1 MKKILIS
8 LAALMSVT
16 TMAKKLPVN
25 LQVGI
30 STGYDIITIKHEDFT
45 KVGLG
50 NIIKG
55 DYKSSAITTGINF
68 DVTYPLN
75 FKKIKLNVGMGVTGV
90 VTKPIQDNIL
100 LGKNEGDLLHNSRQK
115 KEEYEEMEKGFDE
128 IFDKK
133 ADKAISVIDANNEKV
148 SKTAIANNMNKDINE
163 MQHKISHANYV
174 KGKVEK
180 DKDGTIKEYN
190 DKIER
195 NKKTIN
201 EIKEEIKN
209 INKEIEEKIP
219 TIKKKKEVI
228 NVIKKTSK
236 QILMLLILN
245 NYDIPAFKGEK
256 IEDILKVYDE
266 IKEELGYISDA
277 EWDLKNEETSLKNSE
292 EDLAIAKNPNEEIN
306 KYKAELSK
314 LQDIQDKLRIAA
326 NKAGKEY
333 EAYNEEYKKLTKEQ
347 NEQLEK
353 LSEKDKKFY
362 KEFTIIYNNFNAK
375 RRVFELLN
383 SSSIYGAKTYGIA
396 EIEYGITKD
405 VSVLFNTKLGLS
417 ITNNQLADVVKKL
430 EKEKVLINY
439 DDVYTSP
446 FNKFKPCIVKPV
458 IGFGIG
464 AKYKNAVIELDTGLN
479 TGLATLKVAVQF

>member
-25 LQVGI
+25 IQVGI
-30 STGYDIITIKHEDFT
+30 STGYDSITIKHEDFT

-55 DYKSSAITTGINF
+55 DYKSNAITTGINF

-100 LGKNEGDLLHNSRQK
+100 LGKDESKLLYNSRQE
-115 KEEYEEMEKGFDE
+115 KEKYEEMEKGFDE

-148 SKTAIANNMNKDINE
+148 SKTAIANNMNKDVNE

-201 EIKEEIKN
+201 EIKDFIN
-209 INKEIEEKIP
+209 DTNKEIEEKIP

-266 IKEELGYISDA
+266 IKGKLEDISEA
-277 EWDLKNEETSLKNSE
+277 EGDLKSYERSLKNSE
-292 EDLAIAKNPNEEIN
+292 EDLAIAKNPDEEIN

-314 LQDIQDKLRIAA
+314 LQDIQDKLRIDA

-333 EAYNEEYKKLTKEQ
+333 DAYNEEYKKLTKEQ

-353 LSEKDKKFY
+353 LIEKDKDFY
-362 KEFTIIYNNFNAK
+362 KQFTIIYNNFNAK

-439 DDVYTSP
+439 DDVYISP
-446 FNKFKPCIVKPV
+446 YKFKPYIVKPV

-464 AKYKNAVIELDTGLN
+464 AKYKNAVIELGTGLN

>member
-25 LQVGI
+25 IQVGI
-30 STGYDIITIKHEDFT
+30 STGYDSITIKHEDFT

-55 DYKSSAITTGINF
+55 DYKSNAITTGINF

-314 LQDIQDKLRIAA
+314 LQDIQDKLRIDA

-333 EAYNEEYKKLTKEQ
+333 DAYNEEYKKLTKEQ

-362 KEFTIIYNNFNAK
+362 KEFTIIYNNFNVK
-375 RRVFELLN
+375 RRMFELLN

-464 AKYKNAVIELDTGLN
+464 AKYKNAVIEFDTGLN

>member
-25 LQVGI
+25 IQVGI
-30 STGYDIITIKHEDFT
+30 STGYDSITIKHEDFT

-55 DYKSSAITTGINF
+55 DYKSNAITTGINF

-100 LGKNEGDLLHNSRQK
+100 LGKDESKLLYNSRQK

-266 IKEELGYISDA
+266 IKGKLEDISEA
-277 EWDLKNEETSLKNSE
+277 EGDLKSYERSLKNSE

-314 LQDIQDKLRIAA
+314 LQDIQDKLRIDA

-333 EAYNEEYKKLTKEQ
+333 DAYNEEYKKLTKEQ

-353 LSEKDKKFY
+353 LSEKDKDFY
-362 KEFTIIYNNFNAK
+362 KQFTIIYNNFNAK

-439 DDVYTSP
+439 DDVYVSP
-446 FNKFKPCIVKPV
+446 YKFKPYIVKPV

-464 AKYKNAVIELDTGLN
+464 AKYKNAVIELGTGLN

>member
-25 LQVGI
+25 IQVGI
-30 STGYDIITIKHEDFT
+30 STGYDSITIKHEDFT

-55 DYKSSAITTGINF
+55 DYKSNAITTGINF

-100 LGKNEGDLLHNSRQK
+100 LGKDESKLLYNSRQK

-333 EAYNEEYKKLTKEQ
+333 DAYNEEYKKLTKEQ

-439 DDVYTSP
+439 DDVYISP
-446 FNKFKPCIVKPV
+446 YKFKPYIVKPV

-464 AKYKNAVIELDTGLN
+464 AKYKNAVIELGTGLN

>member
-50 NIIKG
+50 NIIKD
-55 DYKSSAITTGINF
+55 DYKSNAITTGINF

-90 VTKPIQDNIL
+90 VTKPIQDNIS
-100 LGKNEGDLLHNSRQK
+100 LGKNESKSFNNSKQE
-115 KEEYEEMEKGFDE
+115 KEKYEEMEKGFDE

-133 ADKAISVIDANNEKV
+133 ADKAISVIDASNEKV
-148 SKTAIANNMNKDINE
+148 SKTAMADSMNIKVNE
-163 MQHKISHANYV
+163 MKHKINNAEYI
-174 KGKVEK
+174 KGKVK
-180 DKDGTIKEYN
+180 KNKDGTIKEYS

-195 NKKTIN
+195 NKETIN
-201 EIKEEIKN
+201 EIKKYIN
-209 INKEIEEKIP
+209 DTNKEIEEKIP

-228 NVIKKTSK
+228 EVIKKTNK
-236 QILMLLILN
+236 QFLMLLILN

-256 IEDILKVYDE
+256 IEDILKAYDE
-266 IKEELGYISDA
+266 IKEKLEDISYA
-277 EWDLKNEETSLKNSE
+277 EGDLKSNERSLKNAE
-292 EDLAIAKNPNEEIN
+292 EDLAIAKNPDEEIN

-314 LQDIQDKLRIAA
+314 VQAIQDKLRIDA

-333 EAYNEEYKKLTKEQ
+333 DAYNEEYKKLTKEQ

-353 LSEKDKKFY
+353 LSEKDKDFY
-362 KEFTIIYNNFNAK
+362 KQFTIIYNNFNAK

-439 DDVYTSP
+439 DDVYISP
-446 FNKFKPCIVKPV
+446 YKFKPYIVKPV

-464 AKYKNAVIELDTGLN
+464 AKYKNAVIELGTGLN

>member
-25 LQVGI
+25 IQVGI
-30 STGYDIITIKHEDFT
+30 STGYDSITIKHEDFT

-55 DYKSSAITTGINF
+55 DYKSNAITTGINF

-100 LGKNEGDLLHNSRQK
+100 LGKDESKLLYNSRQK

-266 IKEELGYISDA
+266 IKEKLDDISYA
-277 EWDLKNEETSLKNSE
+277 EGDLKSNERSLKNAE

-314 LQDIQDKLRIAA
+314 LQDIQDKLRIDA

-396 EIEYGITKD
+396 EIEYEITKD

>member
-1 MKKILIS
+1 MK
-8 LAALMSVT
+8 
-16 TMAKKLPVN
+16 VN
-25 LQVGI
+25 F
-30 STGYDIITIKHEDFT
+30 YIIADK
-45 KVGLG
+45 
-50 NIIKG
+50 
-55 DYKSSAITTGINF
+55 
-68 DVTYPLN
+68 
-75 FKKIKLNVGMGVTGV
+75 
-90 VTKPIQDNIL
+90 
-100 LGKNEGDLLHNSRQK
+100 K

-333 EAYNEEYKKLTKEQ
+333 DAYNEEYKKLTKEQ

-353 LSEKDKKFY
+353 LSKEDKKFY

>member
-25 LQVGI
+25 IQVGI
-30 STGYDIITIKHEDFT
+30 STGYDSITIKHEDFT

-55 DYKSSAITTGINF
+55 DYKSNAITTGINF

-100 LGKNEGDLLHNSRQK
+100 LGKDESKLLYNSRQK

-353 LSEKDKKFY
+353 LSEKDKDFY
-362 KEFTIIYNNFNAK
+362 KQFTIIYNNFNAK

-439 DDVYTSP
+439 DDVYISP
-446 FNKFKPCIVKPV
+446 YKFKPYIVKPV

-464 AKYKNAVIELDTGLN
+464 AKYKNAVIELGTGLN

>member
-25 LQVGI
+25 IQVGI
-30 STGYDIITIKHEDFT
+30 STGYDSITIKHEDFT

-314 LQDIQDKLRIAA
+314 LQDIQDKLRIDA

-439 DDVYTSP
+439 DDVYVSP
-446 FNKFKPCIVKPV
+446 YKFKPYIVKPV

-464 AKYKNAVIELDTGLN
+464 AKYKNAVIELGTGLN

>member
-50 NIIKG
+50 NIIKD
-55 DYKSSAITTGINF
+55 DYKSNAITTGINF

-90 VTKPIQDNIL
+90 VTKPIQDNIS
-100 LGKNEGDLLHNSRQK
+100 LGKNESKSFNNSKQE
-115 KEEYEEMEKGFDE
+115 KEKYEEMEKGFDE

-133 ADKAISVIDANNEKV
+133 ADKAISVIDASNEKV
-148 SKTAIANNMNKDINE
+148 SKTALANNMQASINTANANVNNAE
-163 MQHKISHANYV
+163 KIKA
-174 KGKVEK
+174 KVEK
-180 DKDGTIKEYN
+180 DKEG
-190 DKIER
+190 
-195 NKKTIN
+195 TIN
-201 EIKEEIKN
+201 EINDGIKEFEESIKEKRDN
-209 INKEIEEKIP
+209 ISKINKEINE
-219 TIKKKKEVI
+219 TLSFVNKKEEVI
-228 NVIKKTSK
+228 KVIKKTSK
-236 QILMLLILN
+236 QLLILLMLN
-245 NYDIPAFKGEK
+245 RYDIPAFKGEK
-256 IEDILKVYDE
+256 FEEIIKVYDTV
-266 IKEELGYISDA
+266 KEKLDLISD
-277 EWDLKNEETSLKNSE
+277 EEYDLKDYERTLEKIKQ
-292 EDLAIAKNPNEEIN
+292 DLAIAKNPDEEIK

-314 LQDIQDKLRIAA
+314 LQDIQDKLRIDA

-353 LSEKDKKFY
+353 LSEKDKDFY
-362 KEFTIIYNNFNAK
+362 KQFTIIYNNFNAK

-439 DDVYTSP
+439 DDVYISP
-446 FNKFKPCIVKPV
+446 YKFKPYIVKPV

-464 AKYKNAVIELDTGLN
+464 AKYKNAVIELGTGLN

>member
-50 NIIKG
+50 NIIKD
-55 DYKSSAITTGINF
+55 DYKSNAITTGINF

-90 VTKPIQDNIL
+90 VTKPIQDNIS
-100 LGKNEGDLLHNSRQK
+100 LGKNESKLLYNSRQK

-148 SKTAIANNMNKDINE
+148 SKTAIANNMNKNINE

-333 EAYNEEYKKLTKEQ
+333 DAYNEEYKKLTKEQ

-353 LSEKDKKFY
+353 LSKEDKKFY

>member
-25 LQVGI
+25 IQVGI
-30 STGYDIITIKHEDFT
+30 STGYDSITIKHEDFT

-55 DYKSSAITTGINF
+55 DYKSNAITTGINF

-100 LGKNEGDLLHNSRQK
+100 LGKDESKLLYNSRQK

-266 IKEELGYISDA
+266 IKGKLEDISEA
-277 EWDLKNEETSLKNSE
+277 EGDLKSYERSLKNSE

-314 LQDIQDKLRIAA
+314 LQDIQDKLRIDA

-439 DDVYTSP
+439 DDVYVSP
-446 FNKFKPCIVKPV
+446 YKFKPYIVKPV

-464 AKYKNAVIELDTGLN
+464 AKYKNAVIELGTGLN

>member
-50 NIIKG
+50 NIIKD
-55 DYKSSAITTGINF
+55 DYKSNAITTGVNF

-75 FKKIKLNVGMGVTGV
+75 FKKIKLNVGMGVTGI
-90 VTKPIQDNIL
+90 VTKPIQDNIS
-100 LGKNEGDLLHNSRQK
+100 LGADESKSFNNSKQE
-115 KEEYEEMEKGFDE
+115 KEKYEEMEKGFDE

-133 ADKAISVIDANNEKV
+133 ADKAISVIDASNEKV
-148 SKTAIANNMNKDINE
+148 SKTALANNMDKDVNE
-163 MQHKISHANYV
+163 MKHKINNAEYI

-180 DKDGTIKEYN
+180 NKDGTIKEYN
-190 DKIER
+190 DKIGR
-195 NKKTIN
+195 NKEK
-201 EIKEEIKN
+201 IKIRKDYIEN
-209 INKEIEEKIP
+209 TNKEIEEKIP

-228 NVIKKTSK
+228 EVIKKTNK
-236 QILMLLILN
+236 QFLMLLILN

-256 IEDILKVYDE
+256 IEDILKAYDE
-266 IKEELGYISDA
+266 IKEKLEDISYAEGELKGY
-277 EWDLKNEETSLKNSE
+277 ERSLKNAE
-292 EDLAIAKNPNEEIN
+292 EDLAIAKNPDEEIK

-314 LQDIQDKLRIAA
+314 LQAIQDKLRIYA

-333 EAYNEEYKKLTKEQ
+333 DAYNEEYKKLAKEQ

-353 LSEKDKKFY
+353 LSEKDKDFY
-362 KEFTIIYNNFNAK
+362 KQFTIIYNNFNAK

-439 DDVYTSP
+439 DDVYISP
-446 FNKFKPCIVKPV
+446 YKFKPYIVKPV

-464 AKYKNAVIELDTGLN
+464 AKYKNAVIELGTGLN